1 MGRVFVD
8 SCEKL
13 NKISLGALAQ
23 RGIVCVIGPG
33 TATGG
38 GVAVVVHCVLY
49 FQTPYTCGLELS
61 QLTINKLTLYTYT
74 LGLGVGF
81 LVLHLTC

>member
-13 NKISLGALAQ
+13 NKISLGTLAQ
-23 RGIVCVIGPG
+23 RGIVCVFGPG

-38 GVAVVVHCVLY
+38 GDAVVAHCVLY

-61 QLTINKLTLYTYT
+61 QLIINRLALYTYT

-81 LVLHLTC
+81 LVSR